1 MPSKE
6 TSKPTASPTA
16 SPTSTATA
24 KTGEIVTGDIDFSG
38 KIDVTDLTTL
48 SLYLLGD
55 KDLSEDAPKAA
66 DTDGDGKVALTDLAT
81 LRQYISKKIT
91 KFR

>member
-1 MPSKE
+1 MFVS
-6 TSKPTASPTA
+6 SPTA

-55 KDLSEDAPKAA
+55 KDLSEDALKAA

-91 KFR
+91 KLGK